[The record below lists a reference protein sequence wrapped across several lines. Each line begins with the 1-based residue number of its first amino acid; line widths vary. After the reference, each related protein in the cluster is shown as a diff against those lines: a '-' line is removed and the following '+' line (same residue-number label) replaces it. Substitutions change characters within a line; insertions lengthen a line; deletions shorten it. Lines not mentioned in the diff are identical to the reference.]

1 MMNIPRRQAVPTLA
15 FVIPCYNEEEVIR
28 ETAGLLKKKLSRLI
42 SEGVV
47 TQDSTI
53 NFVDDGSSDSTWGI
67 IEELAKE
74 HVFHG
79 LKLSRNQGH
88 QNALLAGLLN
98 VEGDVIISLDAD
110 LQDDIDAVEK
120 MLEEYSNGAEIVYGV
135 RAGRQRDTKFKRLS
149 AEGYY
154 RLLNALGVN
163 LVFNHADYRLMT
175 KRTLDALSEFDEVN
189 LFLRGIIPSLGFRTA
204 IVEYDRLERF
214 AGESKY
220 ALSKML
226 KLAWDGVTSFSNAP
240 LRVITVLG
248 FATSFIS
255 ICLICWTLAVRLFTE
270 RAIPGWA
277 STVIPLVFLGGV
289 QLLSLGVIGEYIAK
303 IYLETKRRP
312 KYLIDKRV

>member
-189 LFLRGIIPSLGFRTA
+189 LFLRGIISLGFRTA